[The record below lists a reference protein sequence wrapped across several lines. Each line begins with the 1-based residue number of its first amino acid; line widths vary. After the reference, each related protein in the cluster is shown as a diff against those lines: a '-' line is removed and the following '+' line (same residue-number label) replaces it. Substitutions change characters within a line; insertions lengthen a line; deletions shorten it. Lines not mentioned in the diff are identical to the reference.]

1 MRLTV
6 LILIVGIALGGCA
19 STNPFTAHPVTVAG
33 KTKTYVVGNNKIGIL
48 GDEAITIDRYDEN
61 GVLQHPSDISTTG
74 TVHDVLKAAA
84 ASTGTAAVMTPVV
97 GELLPAAT
105 TVVEPAKK

>member
-1 MRLTV
+1 MKRLIPLLLVAV
-6 LILIVGIALGGCA
+6 LLLAGCA
-19 STNPFTAHPVTVAG
+19 STNPFTAHPVTVNG

-48 GDEAITIDRYDEN
+48 GDEALTIDRYDEN

-84 ASTGTAAVMTPVV
+84 GSSATAAVMTPVV
-97 GELLPAAT
+97 GQLIPPAAT
-105 TVVEPAKK
+105 VVAPAK